1 LTEGIARIVRDS
13 SIQEGLVSI
22 WSLHTTCAVFINEQ
36 QAALHVDI
44 KQFLEQAVAR
54 DGKWM
59 HNDPEH
65 SDCDR
70 MNADAHLRAML
81 LGHGMTLQVTAG
93 SVVLGQWQR
102 VLAAELDGPR
112 SRSIRIHVQGVESHG

>member
-1 LTEGIARIVRDS
+1 MSKSSTVTAGPAIGSEVRVSTGNFLVRAETLIVESAERVELIDLTEGIARIVRDS

-65 SDCDR
+65 S
-70 MNADAHLRAML
+70 
-81 LGHGMTLQVTAG
+81 
-93 SVVLGQWQR
+93 
-102 VLAAELDGPR
+102 
-112 SRSIRIHVQGVESHG
+112 